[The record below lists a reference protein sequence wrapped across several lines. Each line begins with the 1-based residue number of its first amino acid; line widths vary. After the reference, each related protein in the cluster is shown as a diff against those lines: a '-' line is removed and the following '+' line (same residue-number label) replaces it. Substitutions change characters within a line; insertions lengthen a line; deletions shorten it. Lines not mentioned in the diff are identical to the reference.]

1 MNGGNVITSCNN
13 QLVVRLAK
21 LSDPKFRRSEGLFL
35 CEGEKLTK
43 RRARMPC
50 VPEVPA
56 CA

>member
-35 CEGEKLTK
+35 CEGE
-43 RRARMPC
+43 
-50 VPEVPA
+50 
-56 CA
+56 